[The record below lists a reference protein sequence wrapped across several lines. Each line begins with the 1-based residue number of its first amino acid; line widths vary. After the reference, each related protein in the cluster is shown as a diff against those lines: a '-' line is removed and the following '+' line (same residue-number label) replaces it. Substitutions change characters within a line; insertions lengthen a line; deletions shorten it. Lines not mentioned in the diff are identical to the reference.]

1 MKIFKRIAATA
12 VFVMAIAPV
21 HAKPQIL
28 PPVEIE
34 GYKFFDSKTGRS
46 IAFKGINYYPRPNT
60 GELNKNNID
69 FFTDEFKNIWER
81 DIPILQELGVN
92 AIRVYAVDP
101 SKNHDSFMCALQ
113 EAGIYLIVGM
123 AANCFGCAITGDVA
137 PGCYPPALKTRGQEI
152 ISAFARY
159 DNVLAFSAGNEVD
172 LVVSPG
178 QPEIN
183 GPCQKK
189 FIRDMR
195 KYILECPGIRHIPV
209 GVVVSDAYREATALY
224 YNCQGDDDPLEHAEW
239 FGINAYQHC
248 AGSVTDSAKSNGW
261 QTMKNDFQ
269 SYNYSI
275 PVLLTEYGCIRTSFP
290 TIDGFEGQRT
300 FAQAQWLFESGFRD
314 VFEGGFVFE
323 YSTEK
328 DNAATAYPFTS
339 FGSGNYGVGYFSP
352 TDCNDIG
359 RACTYKPKPEFFNL
373 QSAYNDVETTG
384 IIQRES
390 FVPGQHRVGRSKCP
404 TKFPK
409 LSNYSW
415 PSDILGDTR
424 DDLSCTEQVSFT
436 CGVRTPTKSPKPTP
450 SPIPTPAP
458 IVCGCPSCTETIL
471 NREATNQ
478 DGTYSCRDRIEWLTL
493 FQEGPPLSEY
503 NACVLVSKDEFPL
516 ICGPECDP
524 TICLSGGST
533 KPTNVPTTMSPTKI
547 PTSQPTSSP
556 TLQPTKDP
564 NLPPTEV
571 SPAPPCGCISC
582 TKNILNHVYA
592 DASGKHSCGARI
604 EWLQSE
610 LGGKLSEHDACVLVS
625 HIESPT
631 GTCGPHCDPIN
642 CESMTEPINCGC
654 KSCTKGVWDTL
665 VGPDG
670 NGGVHTCGARIE
682 WLVSEPGGSLK
693 ENEACTLV
701 SEQFEG
707 ECGPSCDPSNCVE

>member
-1 MKIFKRIAATA
+1 MKTFKRIAATA
-12 VFVMAIAPV
+12 VFIMAIAPV
-21 HAKPQIL
+21 YAMPQIL

-113 EAGIYLIVGM
+113 EAGIYVIVGM

-239 FGINAYQHC
+239 FGINSYQHC
-248 AGSVTDSAKSNGW
+248 VGSVTDSAQSNGW
-261 QTMKNDFQ
+261 QIMKNDFQ

-300 FAQAQWLFESGFRD
+300 FAQAQWLFESGFQD

-328 DNAATAYPFTS
+328 DNAVTAYPFTT

-352 TDCNDIG
+352 SDCNDIG
-359 RACTYKPKPEFFNL
+359 RACAYNPKPEFFNL

-404 TKFPK
+404 DRFPL
-409 LSNYSW
+409 LSSYSW

-436 CGVRTPTKSPKPTP
+436 CGVVTPTISPKPTP
-450 SPIPTPAP
+450 SPIPTPP
-458 IVCGCPSCTETIL
+458 
-471 NREATNQ
+471 
-478 DGTYSCRDRIEWLTL
+478 
-493 FQEGPPLSEY
+493 
-503 NACVLVSKDEFPL
+503 
-516 ICGPECDP
+516 
-524 TICLSGGST
+524 
-533 KPTNVPTTMSPTKI
+533 TMSPTKI

-556 TLQPTKDP
+556 TNP

-582 TKNILNHVYA
+582 TNNILNHVYT
-592 DASGKHSCGARI
+592 DASGTHSCGARI

-625 HIESPT
+625 HIEHPT
-631 GTCGPHCDPIN
+631 KNT
-642 CESMTEPINCGC
+642 
-654 KSCTKGVWDTL
+654 
-665 VGPDG
+665 
-670 NGGVHTCGARIE
+670 
-682 WLVSEPGGSLK
+682 
-693 ENEACTLV
+693 
-701 SEQFEG
+701 
-707 ECGPSCDPSNCVE
+707 